1 MIPKQSLKATNTIKH
16 INPYKRFVG
25 SLIPNWLLQRKEI
38 SPGAKLCYGR
48 LCQYSG
54 KNGQCYP
61 KQITLARE
69 LGCSRSQVIRYI
81 NELVKHGLIE
91 KIRVG
96 LQRANRYKF
105 LRHKWMQLKPSRVRH
120 PDVAHVKHP
129 DTVKEQHPVER
140 ESIQIESAKPPD
152 YFVLNKR
159 RARGGGKLV
168 HISEILKELDP
179 KFKKYAEKALEK
191 CPK

>member
-1 MIPKQSLKATNTIKH
+1 MIPNQSLKATNTSKY
-16 INPYKRFVG
+16 INPYKKFVG

-38 SPGAKLCYGR
+38 SPGAKLYYGR

-54 KNGQCYP
+54 KNGRCYP

-105 LRHKWMQLKPSRVRH
+105 LRHSWMQWKPSHMRH
-120 PDVAHVKHP
+120 ADVAHVKHP
-129 DTVKEQHPVER
+129 DTINKQHPIEK
-140 ESIQIESAKPPD
+140 ESVQRESAKPPD
-152 YFVLNKR
+152 YFILNKPR
-159 RARGGGKLV
+159 RRGGGKLV

-179 KFKKYAEKALEK
+179 KFKKYAEKALGK
-191 CPK
+191 CSK